1 MRVEVTG
8 SGTHTRSGV
17 CLVTSGKM
25 FGPAPEDGGVSVGL
39 QIFSCF
45 VFEAVMLV
53 SCRRFIRC
61 QQECNTS
68 SLITDALLCK
78 LPLKVKLLPA
88 VIFRLH

>member
-8 SGTHTRSGV
+8 SGTHTWCGV

-39 QIFSCF
+39 QTFSRF

-61 QQECNTS
+61 Q
-68 SLITDALLCK
+68 
-78 LPLKVKLLPA
+78 
-88 VIFRLH
+88 